1 MERSVSYETSG
12 HMLDEDLRRFML
24 AVYAN
29 MGIGLVITAVVG
41 AAIGLDENLIKLFM
55 GGPQAWIFMLAPV
68 GLVWYISASIHNMD
82 PSTAR
87 SLFWVYSAIMG
98 ISLSTIFAV
107 FALGSIVQVFLV
119 TAITFGAMSIWGHTT
134 RADLTK
140 MGSFL
145 IMGVIGILIASLANL
160 FFQSSAAAFAISVIS
175 VIVFTLLTAY
185 DTQKLK
191 EIYYQTQGE
200 DQARAGVMGALNL
213 YIDFINIFI
222 SLLNILGNRR

>member
-1 MERSVSYETSG
+1 
-12 HMLDEDLRRFML
+12 MLDEGLRRFML

-29 MGIGLVITAVVG
+29 MGIGLVITSVVG

-55 GGPQAWIFMLAPV
+55 GGPQAWLFMLAPI
-68 GLVWYISASIHNMD
+68 GLVWYIGASISNMD

-87 SLFWVYSAIMG
+87 SLFWAYSALMG
-98 ISLSTIFAV
+98 VSLSTIFAV

-119 TAITFGAMSIWGHTT
+119 TAVTFGAMSIYGHTT

-140 MGSFL
+140 LGSFL
-145 IMGVIGILIASLANL
+145 IMGVIGIVIASLLNL
-160 FFQSSAAAFAISVIS
+160 FFQSSAASYAISVIS
-175 VIVFTLLTAY
+175 VLVFTLLTAY

-191 EIYYQTQGE
+191 EVYYQTQGD
-200 DQARAGVMGALNL
+200 DQERAGVMGALNL

>member
-1 MERSVSYETSG
+1 
-12 HMLDEDLRRFML
+12 ML

-55 GGPQAWIFMLAPV
+55 GGPQAWIFMLAPI
-68 GLVWYISASIHNMD
+68 GFVWYISAKIDSME

-145 IMGVIGILIASLANL
+145 IMGVIGIVIASIINL
-160 FFQSSAAAFAISVIS
+160 FFQSSAASFAISVIS

-191 EIYYQTQGE
+191 EIYYQTQGD
-200 DQARAGVMGALNL
+200 DQARAGVMGALSL
-213 YIDFINIFI
+213 YLDFINIFI
-222 SLLNILGNRR
+222 HLLHIMGNRR

>member
-1 MERSVSYETSG
+1 
-12 HMLDEDLRRFML
+12 ML

-29 MGIGLVITAVVG
+29 MGIGLAITAVVG
-41 AAIGLDENLIKLFM
+41 AAIGLDENLLKLFM
-55 GGPQAWIFMLAPV
+55 GGPQAWIFMLAPI
-68 GLVWYISASIHNMD
+68 GFVWYISAKINSME

-145 IMGVIGILIASLANL
+145 IMGVIGIVIASIINL
-160 FFQSSAAAFAISVIS
+160 FFQSSAASFAISVIS

-191 EIYYQTQGE
+191 EIYYQTQGD
-200 DQARAGVMGALNL
+200 DQARAGVMGALSL
-213 YIDFINIFI
+213 YLDFINIFI
-222 SLLNILGNRR
+222 HLLHIMGNRR

>member
-1 MERSVSYETSG
+1 
-12 HMLDEDLRRFML
+12 
-24 AVYAN
+24 

-55 GGPQAWIFMLAPV
+55 GGPQAWIFMLAPI
-68 GLVWYISASIHNMD
+68 GFVWYISAKIDSME

-145 IMGVIGILIASLANL
+145 IMGVIGIVIASIINL
-160 FFQSSAAAFAISVIS
+160 FFQSSAASFAISVIS

-191 EIYYQTQGE
+191 EIYYQTQGD
-200 DQARAGVMGALNL
+200 DQARAGVMGALSL
-213 YIDFINIFI
+213 YLDFINIFI
-222 SLLNILGNRR
+222 HLLHIMGNRR

>member
-1 MERSVSYETSG
+1 
-12 HMLDEDLRRFML
+12 MLDEDLRKFML

-55 GGPQAWIFMLAPV
+55 GGPQAWIFMLAPI
-68 GLVWYISASIHNMD
+68 GFVWYISAKIDSME

-145 IMGVIGILIASLANL
+145 IMGVIGIVIASIINL
-160 FFQSSAAAFAISVIS
+160 FFQSSAASFAISVIS

-191 EIYYQTQGE
+191 EIYYQTQGD
-200 DQARAGVMGALNL
+200 DQARAGVMGALSL
-213 YIDFINIFI
+213 YLDFINIFI
-222 SLLNILGNRR
+222 HLLHIMGNRR

>member
-1 MERSVSYETSG
+1 MERSVSYETSK
-12 HMLDEDLRRFML
+12 HMLDEDLRKFML

-29 MGIGLVITAVVG
+29 MGIGLAITAVVG
-41 AAIGLDENLIKLFM
+41 AAIGLDENLLKLFM
-55 GGPQAWIFMLAPV
+55 GGPQAWIFMLAPI
-68 GLVWYISASIHNMD
+68 GFVWYISAKINSME

-145 IMGVIGILIASLANL
+145 IMGVIGIVIASIINL
-160 FFQSSAAAFAISVIS
+160 FFQSSAASFAISVIS

-191 EIYYQTQGE
+191 EIYYQTQGD
-200 DQARAGVMGALNL
+200 DQARAGVMGALSL
-213 YIDFINIFI
+213 YLDFINIFI
-222 SLLNILGNRR
+222 HLLHIMGNRR